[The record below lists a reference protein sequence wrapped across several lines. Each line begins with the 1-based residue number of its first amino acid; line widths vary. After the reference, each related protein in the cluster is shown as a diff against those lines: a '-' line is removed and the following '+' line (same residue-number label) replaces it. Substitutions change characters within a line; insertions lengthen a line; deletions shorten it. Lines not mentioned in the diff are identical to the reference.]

1 MSELSP
7 FQRRVA
13 DVLFD
18 LPEADGYAL
27 AGGAALILRH
37 VITRET
43 ADLDAFIAARPGPDP
58 GSVDALADAF
68 ATTAQGFG
76 WTVETARRNPTFCRY
91 FVRSGE
97 DRTEV
102 DLAVDSPPLELPE
115 TVDGLPVLTSLDLGG
130 RKVLAIVD
138 RLEARDYTDLHALAS
153 LLGRQS
159 GRRSPRRRR
168 TSDPPA
174 PDRRFGL
181 GDISVSTHS
190 DPAVVAQALWEL
202 RGHAPP
208 VPQCIVIRR
217 IDRWPHRTGRTPR
230 TDPGP
235 LRWRATRDAATA
247 RHEPSWSVRSPG

>member
-27 AGGAALILRH
+27 AGGAALILRQ

-91 FVRSGE
+91 FVTSGE

-115 TVDGLPVLTSLDLGG
+115 AVDGLPVLTSLDLGG
-130 RKVLAIVD
+130 RKVLAMVD

-153 LLGRQS
+153 LLGRQICIEAALS
-159 GRRSPRRRR
+159 MDAGLR
-168 TSDPPA
+168 TSDIADALQRVTALLDHRFPA
-174 PDRRFGL
+174 G
-181 GDISVSTHS
+181 TQ
-190 DPAVVAQALWEL
+190 DPTLMKRYFSEWASEL
-202 RGHAPP
+202 R
-208 VPQCIVIRR
+208 
-217 IDRWPHRTGRTPR
+217 
-230 TDPGP
+230 
-235 LRWRATRDAATA
+235 AT
-247 RHEPSWSVRSPG
+247 